1 MARSMTG
8 YARVQTETDGFRLS
22 VGIKSLNHRFLDVQM
37 RLPPELESFE
47 LAARQRVKQ
56 RVGRGVLQVSA
67 SVEMRAAAALKI
79 RRDLVE
85 GYIAAYRELAR
96 EHSLAGEPDLATLF
110 RLPGIVTFGET
121 AESPNGDLERV
132 LLETVDRALDQLT
145 AVREREATG
154 IIEEMLARSAA
165 IDGSLDRIEEI
176 RQGLTAALAARL
188 HQKLADLVP
197 SIDPARVLQEAA
209 MLAERSDISEEVQ
222 RLRAHNQQ
230 LRDLVASSAE
240 VGKRI
245 DFLAQEMNREANTI
259 VSKTSGIG
267 GAGLS
272 ITDLGLSLKA
282 EIEKI
287 REQGMNLE

>member
-37 RLPPELESFE
+37 RLPPELEAFE

-96 EHSLAGEPDLATLF
+96 EHNLPGEPDLATLF
-110 RLPGIVTFGET
+110 RLPGIVTFGEAT
-121 AESPNGDLERV
+121 ESPNGDLEKV

-145 AVREREATG
+145 TVREREATG

-165 IDGSLDRIEEI
+165 IDGSLNRIEEI

-188 HQKLADLVP
+188 NQKLAELVP
-197 SIDPARVLQEAA
+197 SIDPGRVLQEAA

-222 RLRAHNQQ
+222 RLRAHIQQ
-230 LRDLVASSAE
+230 LRDLVASSSE